1 VQILSGINNTAIPFP
16 KKKKMKKIFFL
27 PLFLM
32 AIFQS
37 GAMGYTVISA
47 DSLYSWISMASKPF
61 LLDVRETYEYNPKHI
76 KGSVLYPWNSGVLQK
91 RYTELPSATPIVV
104 ICASGFRSAQA
115 AAFMDTVNAGRFYG
129 FIYQLTGGLSSWKFE
144 VVDSTA
150 ELPSISVNSTIVSF
164 GETYLDSS
172 SGKAFTIY
180 NHGGALLTVKSI
192 SPGDRDI
199 FQVTPD
205 SAKIA
210 QGDSLAV
217 EITFTPRA
225 AVSYSD
231 SILITSDGLGTPRL
245 TISVTGTGIT
255 AIAVVP
261 GDVDRNGKRDIFD
274 LLELLRNLT
283 SASPSKKA
291 DVNSDGKVDIFDLLA
306 LLRLLSA

>member
-1 VQILSGINNTAIPFP
+1 
-16 KKKKMKKIFFL
+16 MKKIFFL

-129 FIYQLTGGLSSWKFE
+129 FIYQLTGGLSTWKYKLI
-144 VVDSTA
+144 DSTA
-150 ELPSISVNSTIVSF
+150 VVPLITVDKPDVSF
-164 GETYLDSS
+164 GFVYVDSIAETRL
-172 SGKAFTIY
+172 TIY
-180 NHGGALLTVKSI
+180 NRNALEFTLSRIFTRTSGIFSV
-192 SPGDRDI
+192 DRDS
-199 FQVTPD
+199 VGLVP
-205 SAKIA
+205 
-210 QGDSLAV
+210 GDSLIV
-217 EITFTPRA
+217 KVSFNPRSA
-225 AVSYSD
+225 QAYTD
-231 SILITSDGLGTPRL
+231 SIFITSETQGGVKLAVD
-245 TISVTGTGIT
+245 VTGKGIT
-255 AIAVVP
+255 P
-261 GDVDRNGKRDIFD
+261 MSGDIDNNGKRDIFD

>member
-1 VQILSGINNTAIPFP
+1 
-16 KKKKMKKIFFL
+16 MKKIFFL

-32 AIFQS
+32 AIFHS
-37 GAMGYTVISA
+37 GAKGYTVISA
-47 DSLYSWISMASKPF
+47 DSLHSWLSSTSKPF

-104 ICASGFRSAQA
+104 ICASGYRSGLA
-115 AAFMDTVNAGRFYG
+115 AAFLDTVDVGRFYG
-129 FIYQLTGGLSSWKFE
+129 FIYQLINGMSSWKFE

-150 ELPSISVNSTIVSF
+150 EMPSISVNSTIVSF
-164 GETYLDSS
+164 GEIYIDSS

-192 SPGDRDI
+192 SPVNRDI

-225 AVSYSD
+225 AVSYND

-245 TISVTGTGIT
+245 IISVTGTGIT

-261 GDVDRNGKRDIFD
+261 GDVDHNGKRDIFD
-274 LLELLRNLT
+274 LIELLKNLN
-283 SASPSKKA
+283 SASPSPRA
-291 DVNSDGKVDIFDLLA
+291 DVDANGKVDIFDLIA
-306 LLRLLSA
+306 LLRMLSTG